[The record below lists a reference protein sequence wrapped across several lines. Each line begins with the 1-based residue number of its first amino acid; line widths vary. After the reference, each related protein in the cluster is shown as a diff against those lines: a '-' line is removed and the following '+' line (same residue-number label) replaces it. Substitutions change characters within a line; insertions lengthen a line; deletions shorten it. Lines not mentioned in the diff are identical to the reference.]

1 MTSDAPD
8 GAILLPDAETAPYS
22 AANASSNVSANT
34 NTSATTQAPSPAFL
48 GSDANLTADT
58 GHSSLLGAASL
69 VNTGLALAGV
79 IGVILLLAW
88 LMKTLGGA
96 QTLRGNRIALRPLA
110 RLALGHK
117 QSLVVVA
124 VGNQQLLLGVGP
136 AGITSLGELTAE
148 NGGLLPADAG
158 STPNNASLA
167 SPASP
172 TGGSGAAAGF
182 AELLRDRLAR
192 RSSAATTPSDVTQ
205 TTTSDKTDDAEPRS

>member
-8 GAILLPDAETAPYS
+8 GAILLPDASP
-22 AANASSNVSANT
+22 NT
-34 NTSATTQAPSPAFL
+34 NTNATTQAPSPAFL

-58 GHSSLLGAASL
+58 GHSSPLGAASL

-148 NGGLLPADAG
+148 NGGLVPADAG
-158 STPNNASLA
+158 NTPPDASLA

-182 AELLRDRLAR
+182 AELLRNRLSR
-192 RSSAATTPSDVTQ
+192 RSPADAPSDTPQ
-205 TTTSDKTDDAEPRS
+205 RGTSDKTDDAEPRS

>member
-8 GAILLPDAETAPYS
+8 GAILLPDASP
-22 AANASSNVSANT
+22 NT

-48 GSDANLTADT
+48 GSDANLNADT
-58 GHSSLLGAASL
+58 SSGSPLGAASL

-148 NGGLLPADAG
+148 NGGLVPAYDG
-158 STPNNASLA
+158 STPNNASLT
-167 SPASP
+167 SPTSA

-192 RSSAATTPSDVTQ
+192 RSPAATSATMSSEAPKRDTP
-205 TTTSDKTDDAEPRS
+205 DKTDDAEPRS

>member
-8 GAILLPDAETAPYS
+8 GAILLPDAETAPLS
-22 AANASSNVSANT
+22 AASANT
-34 NTSATTQAPSPAFL
+34 NASTQAPSPAFL
-48 GSDANLTADT
+48 GSDANLSADT
-58 GHSSLLGAASL
+58 GHSSPLGAASL

-148 NGGLLPADAG
+148 NGGLVPADAG
-158 STPNNASLA
+158 STPNDVSLA
-167 SPASP
+167 SPASA
-172 TGGSGAAAGF
+172 TGSSGAAAGF

-192 RSSAATTPSDVTQ
+192 RSPPDAPSVTPSDTPKRG
-205 TTTSDKTDDAEPRS
+205 TSDKSDDAEPRS

>member
-8 GAILLPDAETAPYS
+8 GAILLPDAS
-22 AANASSNVSANT
+22 HNT
-34 NTSATTQAPSPAFL
+34 NTSASTQAPSPAFL
-48 GSDANLTADT
+48 GSDANLNADT
-58 GHSSLLGAASL
+58 GHSSPLGAASL

-88 LMKTLGGA
+88 LIKTLGGA

-148 NGGLLPADAG
+148 NGGLVPADDG
-158 STPNNASLA
+158 STPNNASLT
-167 SPASP
+167 SPTSA
-172 TGGSGAAAGF
+172 TGGSGDAAGF

-192 RSSAATTPSDVTQ
+192 RSPAATSATMSSEAPKRDTP
-205 TTTSDKTDDAEPRS
+205 DKTDDAEPRS

>member
-8 GAILLPDAETAPYS
+8 GAILLPDASP
-22 AANASSNVSANT
+22 NT
-34 NTSATTQAPSPAFL
+34 NATTQAPSPAFL

-58 GHSSLLGAASL
+58 GHSSPLGAASL

-96 QTLRGNRIALRPLA
+96 QTLHGNRIALRPLA

-148 NGGLLPADAG
+148 NGGLVPADAG
-158 STPNNASLA
+158 STPNDASLA

>member
-8 GAILLPDAETAPYS
+8 GAILLPDASP
-22 AANASSNVSANT
+22 NT
-34 NTSATTQAPSPAFL
+34 DTNATTQAPSPAFL
-48 GSDANLTADT
+48 GSDANLNDDT
-58 GHSSLLGAASL
+58 SSGSPLGAASL

-148 NGGLLPADAG
+148 NGGLVPADAG
-158 STPNNASLA
+158 STPNDASLA
-167 SPASP
+167 SPASA

>member
-8 GAILLPDAETAPYS
+8 GAILLPDASP
-22 AANASSNVSANT
+22 NT
-34 NTSATTQAPSPAFL
+34 NTSASTQAPSPAFL

-58 GHSSLLGAASL
+58 GHASPLGSASL
-69 VNTGLALAGV
+69 VNTGLALACV

-148 NGGLLPADAG
+148 NGGLVPAHAG

-167 SPASP
+167 SPASA

>member
-1 MTSDAPD
+1 MTPDAPD
-8 GAILLPDAETAPYS
+8 GAILLPDASP
-22 AANASSNVSANT
+22 NT
-34 NTSATTQAPSPAFL
+34 NTSSSTQAPSPAFL
-48 GSDANLTADT
+48 GSDANLSAGE
-58 GHSSLLGAASL
+58 GHDSPLGAASL
-69 VNTGLALAGV
+69 VNTGLALAAV

-136 AGITSLGELTAE
+136 AGITTLGELTAE
-148 NGGLLPADAG
+148 NGGLVPADAG
-158 STPNNASLA
+158 STPNDVSLT
-167 SPASP
+167 SPASA
-172 TGGSGAAAGF
+172 TGSSGAAAGF

-192 RSSAATTPSDVTQ
+192 RSSPDAPSVTPKRG
-205 TTTSDKTDDAEPRS
+205 TSDKTDDAGPRS

>member
-1 MTSDAPD
+1 MTPDAPD
-8 GAILLPDAETAPYS
+8 GAILLPDASP
-22 AANASSNVSANT
+22 NT
-34 NTSATTQAPSPAFL
+34 NATTQAPSPAFL

-58 GHSSLLGAASL
+58 GHSSPLGAASL
-69 VNTGLALAGV
+69 VNTGLALAAV

-148 NGGLLPADAG
+148 NGGLVPADDG
-158 STPNNASLA
+158 SSPNDASLV
-167 SPASP
+167 SPASA
-172 TGGSGAAAGF
+172 TGGSGATAGF

-192 RSSAATTPSDVTQ
+192 RSPADAPSVTPKRG
-205 TTTSDKTDDAEPRS
+205 TSDKTDDAEPRS

>member
-8 GAILLPDAETAPYS
+8 GAILLPDAETAPLS
-22 AANASSNVSANT
+22 AAST
-34 NTSATTQAPSPAFL
+34 NTSTNASTQAPSPAFL

-58 GHSSLLGAASL
+58 GHSSPLGAASL

-148 NGGLLPADAG
+148 NGGLVPADAG
-158 STPNNASLA
+158 STPNDVSLA
-167 SPASP
+167 SPASA
-172 TGGSGAAAGF
+172 TGSSGAAAGF

-192 RSSAATTPSDVTQ
+192 RSPAATSATIPSDVTQ
-205 TTTSDKTDDAEPRS
+205 TATSDKTDDAEPRS

>member
-1 MTSDAPD
+1 MTPDAPD
-8 GAILLPDAETAPYS
+8 GAILLPDASPNT
-22 AANASSNVSANT
+22 NTNT

-58 GHSSLLGAASL
+58 GHSSPLGAASL
-69 VNTGLALAGV
+69 VNTGLALAAV

-88 LMKTLGGA
+88 LMKKLGGA

-148 NGGLLPADAG
+148 NGGLVPADAG
-158 STPNNASLA
+158 STPNDASLA
-167 SPASP
+167 SPASA

-182 AELLRDRLAR
+182 AELLRGRLAR
-192 RSSAATTPSDVTQ
+192 CSPAATSATTPSDVTQ

>member
-8 GAILLPDAETAPYS
+8 GAILLPDASP
-22 AANASSNVSANT
+22 NT
-34 NTSATTQAPSPAFL
+34 NTSASTQAPSPAFL

-58 GHSSLLGAASL
+58 GHSSPLGAASL

-148 NGGLLPADAG
+148 NGSLVPAHAG
-158 STPNNASLA
+158 STPNDASLA
-167 SPASP
+167 SPASA

-192 RSSAATTPSDVTQ
+192 RSPTATSATMPSDVTQ
-205 TTTSDKTDDAEPRS
+205 TATSDKTDDAEPRS

>member
-1 MTSDAPD
+1 MTPDAPD
-8 GAILLPDAETAPYS
+8 GAILLPDASP
-22 AANASSNVSANT
+22 NT
-34 NTSATTQAPSPAFL
+34 NATTQAPSPAFL

-58 GHSSLLGAASL
+58 GHSSPLGAASL
-69 VNTGLALAGV
+69 VNTGLALAAV

-96 QTLRGNRIALRPLA
+96 QTLRSNRIALRPLA

-148 NGGLLPADAG
+148 NGGLVPADDG
-158 STPNNASLA
+158 STPNDASLA
-167 SPASP
+167 SPASA

>member
-8 GAILLPDAETAPYS
+8 GAILLPDASP
-22 AANASSNVSANT
+22 NT
-34 NTSATTQAPSPAFL
+34 NATTQAPSPAFL

-58 GHSSLLGAASL
+58 GHSSPLGAASL

-148 NGGLLPADAG
+148 NGGLVPADDG
-158 STPNNASLA
+158 STPNDASLA
-167 SPASP
+167 SPASA